1 MASLVYLIT
10 SRHKCMSSGP
20 YTPNPV
26 LYPFRHPHSLP
37 SSQMLCAWTYL
48 LYGTYFL
55 FVHLHI
61 VHLLPSRY
69 LVCSYSLRL
78 PNDWWFP
85 WLSSEHVTN
94 VCVCVFFLEEW
105 KKETSIY
112 FSSIIF
118 RKSHTECLFK
128 DFEVKSHLNWY
139 QNITFKTYIKRS

>member
-10 SRHKCMSSGP
+10 SRHKCMSS
-20 YTPNPV
+20 
-26 LYPFRHPHSLP
+26 LHSKSSALSVP
-37 SSQMLCAWTYL
+37 SSSFSSFFPDALCVNLSPLWHLFPLCTFTHCAFTSFQIFSLLLQLETAKWLVVSLVIVWT
-48 LYGTYFL
+48 
-55 FVHLHI
+55 
-61 VHLLPSRY
+61 
-69 LVCSYSLRL
+69 C
-78 PNDWWFP
+78 NQ
-85 WLSSEHVTN
+85 
-94 VCVCVFFLEEW
+94 CVCVFFLEEW